1 MLIVSTSPPRDL
13 LASRPASW
21 QSCSWTSVDTTLAV
35 AVADSTL
42 NRKYGGQIVG
52 MLRSAGGRNKIF
64 DIVKEWIADAE
75 AVVNFL

>member
-1 MLIVSTSPPRDL
+1 M
-13 LASRPASW
+13 
-21 QSCSWTSVDTTLAV
+21 

-42 NRKYGGQIVG
+42 NRKYGGQIVS

-64 DIVKEWIADAE
+64 DIVKEWIADAD

>member
-1 MLIVSTSPPRDL
+1 M
-13 LASRPASW
+13 
-21 QSCSWTSVDTTLAV
+21 

-64 DIVKEWIADAE
+64 DIVKEWIADAD

>member
-1 MLIVSTSPPRDL
+1 MPGILTIL
-13 LASRPASW
+13 LL
-21 QSCSWTSVDTTLAV
+21 SVDTTLAV

-52 MLRSAGGRNKIF
+52 MLWSAGGRNKIF
-64 DIVKEWIADAE
+64 DIVKEWIADAD